1 MICTVRVN
9 FGFVVVV
16 AVIIV
21 TYRYCFS
28 GVCAC
33 VSLRVCVSVC
43 PCKHWQNDQKLRM
56 LTGIIVKPAVTL
68 FRRHF
73 TFTVDPGSY
82 FRSVDNKILFVTWKL
97 LVIFDA
103 ILRGIVCWFYKLNI
117 SIGTFGRNG
126 CLFSPYQ
133 LISPNSVA
141 LAANYVKVIENRP
154 ILSAQMCPKVSS
166 FFAIFSDIT
175 ENECIDERC
184 SHLKAKIRLSR
195 PSQQQL
201 SSCLRGRPG
210 DKRGFATVRWQLH
223 RRTELS
229 LLASATA

>member
-166 FFAIFSDIT
+166 FFCNILRYYWEWVHWWEMLPLKSENSTFTAI
-175 ENECIDERC
+175 
-184 SHLKAKIRLSR
+184 
-195 PSQQQL
+195 
-201 SSCLRGRPG
+201 
-210 DKRGFATVRWQLH
+210 
-223 RRTELS
+223 
-229 LLASATA
+229 SATAELLSTWAPWRQAGVRHC